1 MARER
6 SIFLAGR
13 SVRLFKRD
21 DRPTRFWQAAF
32 RRPGRNRPLVKST
45 GQAELAGAKTWA
57 LDYLAQLGPPPPPPE
72 DAGLGTRPGIG
83 ENLLSAYPFPKIRQE
98 KRHVER
104 ELAMRTLAAYHAD
117 PLLSQRR
124 LAVLLNVS
132 LAVVNVYT
140 AQAVREGWLLKLGR
154 RQGQGS
160 GYRYLLT
167 DAGHRHVQALAT
179 AYLGQGLALYR
190 QLRDAFLALLVESHD
205 AEIALI
211 GTGEM
216 LEIAAAVLAAHGK
229 APVATASPDTLFD
242 LTRHAVKR
250 HRHHL
255 VLWLATP
262 GDPATV
268 RDFLAQHLPG
278 VTLLTPRLVAF
289 DAPVF

>member
-1 MARER
+1 MARDG

-32 RRPGRNRPLVKST
+32 RRPGSARPLVKST
-45 GQAELAGAKTWA
+45 GQAELPQAKAWA
-57 LDYLAQLGPPPPPPE
+57 LDYLAQLNPPPRPPE
-72 DAGLGTRPGIG
+72 GNRPGIG
-83 ENLLSAYPFPKIRQE
+83 ENLLGAYPFPKIRQE

-104 ELAMRTLAAYHAD
+104 ELALRTLTAYRAD

-124 LAVLLNVS
+124 LAALLNVS

-140 AQAVREGWLLKLGR
+140 AQAVREGWLLKLDR
-154 RQGQGS
+154 PQGQGS

-167 DAGHRHVQALAT
+167 DAGMGQVQALAS
-179 AYLGQGLALYR
+179 AYIGQGLALYR
-190 QLRDAFLALLVESHD
+190 HLRDAFAQLVALSGD

-211 GTGEM
+211 GAGEL
-216 LEIAAAVLAAHGK
+216 LEIAMAVLAAHAK
-229 APVATASPDTLFD
+229 APVAIAAPDDLHV

-262 GDPATV
+262 DEPAAV
-268 RDFLAQHLPG
+268 RNFVAQHLPG
-278 VTLLTPRLVAF
+278 TRLLTPRLVAF
-289 DAPVF
+289 EAPVF

>member
-1 MARER
+1 MARDR

-32 RRPGRNRPLVKST
+32 RRPGCARPLVKST
-45 GQAELAGAKTWA
+45 GQADLPDARKWA
-57 LDYLAQLGPPPPPPE
+57 LDYLAQLSPPPPPP
-72 DAGLGTRPGIG
+72 AGTRPGIA
-83 ENLLSAYPFPKIRQE
+83 ENLLGAYPFPKIRQE

-104 ELAMRTLAAYHAD
+104 ELAMRTLAAYRAD

-124 LAVLLNVS
+124 LALLLNVS

-140 AQAVREGWLLKLGR
+140 AQAVREGWLLKLDR
-154 RQGQGS
+154 PQGQGS

-167 DAGHRHVQALAT
+167 DAGMRQAQALAG

-190 QLRDAFLALLVESHD
+190 HLRDAFTALLAESGD
-205 AEIALI
+205 AEIALV
-211 GTGEM
+211 GTAEM
-216 LEIAAAVLAAHGK
+216 LEIAAAVLAAHGR
-229 APVATASPDTLFD
+229 APVAVASPGDLQI

-255 VLWLATP
+255 VLWLASP
-262 GDPATV
+262 DEPAAV
-268 RDFLAQHLPG
+268 RDFVAQHLPG
-278 VTLLTPRLVAF
+278 ARLLAPRLVAF
-289 DAPVF
+289 EAPVF